1 MRSPPS
7 RSEMGFSL
15 STDRILISL
24 PKAPSGSVQCVV
36 SNPKWEVL
44 VMTKFKRL
52 VVFAVAALSLATAVT
67 PAYAGE
73 DGDDEPQRRHRAS
86 GGGGSDT
93 GSASGG
99 AQTGFGGIAVDKQDS
114 TTTVVGL
121 AGGGLLVL
129 TAAGLVARRRE
140 IEVGA

>member
-1 MRSPPS
+1 MS
-7 RSEMGFSL
+7 
-15 STDRILISL
+15 
-24 PKAPSGSVQCVV
+24 
-36 SNPKWEVL
+36 
-44 VMTKFKRL
+44 KFKRL
-52 VVFAVAALSLATAVT
+52 VLFGVAALTLAVPAA

-73 DGDDEPQRRHRAS
+73 DGDDEPRRHRVS
-86 GGGGSDT
+86 GGGDS

-99 AQTGFGGIAVDKQDS
+99 AQTGFGGMAVDKQDS
-114 TTTVVGL
+114 ATTAIGL

>member
-1 MRSPPS
+1 M
-7 RSEMGFSL
+7 
-15 STDRILISL
+15 ST
-24 PKAPSGSVQCVV
+24 
-36 SNPKWEVL
+36 
-44 VMTKFKRL
+44 FKRL
-52 VVFAVAALSLATAVT
+52 TVLAVAALSLVSFAA

-73 DGDDEPQRRHRAS
+73 DGDDEPRRHRVS
-86 GGGGSDT
+86 GGGDS

-99 AQTGFGGIAVDKQDS
+99 AQTGFGGMAVDNQDS
-114 TTTVVGL
+114 ATTAIGL